1 MIFED
6 FTLGERL
13 MVYRK
18 RLGLSKKDFA
28 GMANVSVSTVNK
40 YENGE
45 VESPDI
51 EILLNFSLI
60 LGVSVN
66 KLIMGIEDP
75 AKRIQLESLI
85 KEK

>member
-1 MIFED
+1 MLLED

-18 RLGLSKKDFA
+18 RSGLSKKDFA
-28 GMANVSVSTVNK
+28 EMARVSVSTVNK
-40 YENGE
+40 YEKDE
-45 VESPDI
+45 VENPDI
-51 EILLNFSLI
+51 DILSNFSLI

-75 AKRIQLESLI
+75 AKRTKLESLI
-85 KEK
+85 K